1 MFMHRCK
8 ECADRLKRSQLVFAQ
23 RSFLFKG
30 REKKERK
37 KKRYYTWL
45 WTNSFYRSGSSSVYC
60 NSLNPSCI
68 NSKIQVIGT
77 SENHKV
83 LFLLQLENSLW
94 LVFLPILKGILA
106 QTAVLSKEVLKK
118 RVYLLQIQ
126 SSQWRPFFLAYLGY
140 THIPTALVM
149 L

>member
-1 MFMHRCK
+1 MHRCK

-23 RSFLFKG
+23 CSFLFKG
-30 REKKERK
+30 RKKKGEKKK
-37 KKRYYTWL
+37 YYTWP
-45 WTNSFYRSGSSSVYC
+45 WTNSFYRSGSSLAYC

-68 NSKIQVIGT
+68 NSKIQVMGT

-106 QTAVLSKEVLKK
+106 QTALLSKEVLKK
-118 RVYLLQIQ
+118 NVHLLQTR
-126 SSQWRPFFLAYLGY
+126 SSLWRPFFLTYLGY
-140 THIPTALVM
+140 THIPAVLGM